1 MRSVTTDVLVVG
13 AGPTGLT
20 AAAFLTQYGVPV
32 IALSRHSGTAPQPR
46 GSFTN
51 QRTIEVLRDLGI
63 EEQIDEVG
71 TPLRSIGHN
80 VMATSFVGNE
90 LLRYESYG
98 VGDRLADYV
107 QASPCQNYNLPQHII
122 EPVLLQAA
130 RERGADVRFSHEM
143 LAIEQTPD
151 EVVAQVLARESG
163 ETYEVRARYALGADG
178 GRSPVAQQLDIPYEG
193 DSALVHMANAWIEAD
208 LTEHAAYRPAGM
220 YIILQP
226 GGDSWVGSGTFVTVK
241 PWTEWLMSFEY
252 DPNNG
257 APDMSDNALISGA
270 RELIGI
276 PDIPVRILGTNVWE
290 VNAVL
295 ATRYREGRIFIGGDA
310 AHRHTPSGG
319 LGTNTSIQDAY
330 NLAWKLAFVLKGW
343 AGEDLLDT
351 YDQERRPIGQQVVDR
366 ALVNLRNKR
375 KVGEA
380 LGLRRGQP
388 AEEGWRAL
396 RSLFADEPGAEE
408 RRRAL
413 TAAVELQY
421 HRSNAHGIDIGQ
433 RYTSSTIVDD
443 GTPFPE
449 PARDPALYYHPT
461 THPGAHLPHVWLEK
475 HRRPV
480 STLDLVGHGRFSL
493 IVGISGSAWEEAAA
507 HAADTLGVEL
517 PVFRVGYRCEHDDVL
532 GDWGRVRETDDA
544 GALLVRPDGH
554 VAWRATTRH
563 ESPRDELLQALR
575 TALARRGDA
584 DGSTPRDRAL
594 PAGGR
599 EELSTTGR

>member
-1 MRSVTTDVLVVG
+1 MRTETTDVLVVG

-20 AAAFLTQYGVPV
+20 AAAFLAQYGVDV

-63 EEQIDEVG
+63 EAQIDEVG

-80 VMATSFVGNE
+80 VMATSFAGDE
-90 LLRYESYG
+90 LLRYQSYG

-122 EPVLLQAA
+122 EPVLLRAA
-130 RERGADVRFSHEM
+130 RDLGADVRFSHE
-143 LAIEQTPD
+143 LLTIEETPE
-151 EVVAQVLARESG
+151 EVIARVQVRETG
-163 ETYEVRARYALGADG
+163 DTYEVRAKYAVGADG
-178 GRSPVAQQLDIPYEG
+178 GRSRIAEQLGILYEG
-193 DSALVHMANAWIEAD
+193 EAALVHMANAWIEAD

-220 YIILQP
+220 YIMLQP

-252 DPNNG
+252 DPG
-257 APDMSDNALISGA
+257 EGTPDMSDDALTKIA

-276 PDIPVRILGTNVWE
+276 PDIPVRIMGTNLWQ

-295 ATRYREGRIFIGGDA
+295 ATRYREGRVFIGGDA

-330 NLAWKLAFVLKGW
+330 NLAWKLAFVIKGQ
-343 AGEDLLDT
+343 ADNGLLDT
-351 YDQERRPIGQQVVDR
+351 YNQERQPIGKQVVDR
-366 ALVNLRNKR
+366 ALTNLKNKT

-380 LGLRRGQP
+380 LGLRRGQS
-388 AEEGWRAL
+388 AEEGWQAL

-413 TAAVELQY
+413 TEAVELQY

-433 RYTSSTIVDD
+433 RYTSDAVVDD
-443 GTPFPE
+443 GTPFPQ
-449 PARDPALYYHPT
+449 PTRDPALYYKPT

-475 HRRPV
+475 ARTPI

-493 IVGISGSAWEEAAA
+493 IVGISGSAWEEAAGRVA
-507 HAADTLGVEL
+507 SELGIEL
-517 PVFRVGYRCEHDDVL
+517 PVFRVGYRCEYDDVL
-532 GDWGRVRETDDA
+532 GDWGRIREMNDA
-544 GALLVRPDGH
+544 GALLMRPDGH
-554 VAWRATTRH
+554 IAWRARSAQA
-563 ESPRDELLQALR
+563 SPQAVLMGALR
-575 TALARRGDA
+575 QVLAR
-584 DGSTPRDRAL
+584 
-594 PAGGR
+594 
-599 EELSTTGR
+599 E